1 MGNYWTFV
9 LVGFSALVV
18 YSALNFSKHQEDIQK
33 GVFASGGGII
43 DVLIHYFK
51 RRSFAYFW
59 SILSIFFLPF
69 IAELEYL
76 KSFVP
81 NAESGSA
88 AIAGIVVIIQV
99 SVKDVADIINKK
111 KYSRS
116 PK

>member
-1 MGNYWTFV
+1 MGNYWTLV
-9 LVGFSALVV
+9 SVGFSTLVV
-18 YSALNFSKHQEDIQK
+18 YSALNFSKHQDEIQK
-33 GVFASGGGII
+33 GVFSNGGGIL
-43 DVLIHYFK
+43 DVLIHYLK
-51 RRSFAYFW
+51 RRSIAYIF
-59 SILSIFFLPF
+59 SIASIVCLPF

-88 AIAGIVVIIQV
+88 VVAGIVVIIQV

-111 KYSRS
+111 KYKRE